1 MMYKEGLRV
10 LVFYNLGKTVQGEE
24 IVIYKERL
32 WRRQTFLGGAHQK
45 SQWSSC
51 NERNSNCMKGSWGL
65 LD

>member
-32 WRRQTFLGGAHQK
+32 WRRQTFLGGA
-45 SQWSSC
+45 
-51 NERNSNCMKGSWGL
+51 
-65 LD
+65 